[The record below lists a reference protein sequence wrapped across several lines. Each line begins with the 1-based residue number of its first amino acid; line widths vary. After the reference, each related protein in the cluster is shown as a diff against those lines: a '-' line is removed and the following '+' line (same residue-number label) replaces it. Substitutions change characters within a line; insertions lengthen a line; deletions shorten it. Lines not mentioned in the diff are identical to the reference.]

1 MATKRQQERKKKAR
15 EQKGRARV
23 ESRRHKMNEI
33 KRQERRSTTI
43 ERKFRDRVAPIV
55 NDPEKKALL
64 DEADK
69 KKVSERLQHNMEI
82 LKALE
87 EEYERDAT
95 KKKELNE
102 RLESEGHITLK
113 DKVNAL
119 EASARET
126 SLEGEAGKID
136 LVSK

>member
-33 KRQERRSTTI
+33 KRQERRSTSI
-43 ERKFRDRVAPIV
+43 ERKFRDKVVPIV

-69 KKVSERLQHNMEI
+69 KKVSERLHHNMEI

-95 KKKELNE
+95 KRRELNE

-119 EASARET
+119 ETSAREA

>member
-33 KRQERRSTTI
+33 KRQERRSTSI
-43 ERKFRDRVAPIV
+43 ERKFRDKVAPIV

-69 KKVSERLQHNMEI
+69 KKVSERLHHNMEI

-95 KKKELNE
+95 MRRELNE

-119 EASARET
+119 ETSAREA